1 MCFLL
6 LSLLA
11 DTLLQNEVFAF
22 PFFLQLAK
30 CKTSSL
36 RLAFREEIPLLS
48 PQISVCSLSVAFTV
62 LWKSHCYCEEMEK
75 LLILV

>member
-6 LSLLA
+6 LSVLA
-11 DTLLQNEVFAF
+11 DTLLQNEVFSF

-36 RLAFREEIPLLS
+36 YLAPEKTFPCFLLKFLHVVVS
-48 PQISVCSLSVAFTV
+48 SFYDILEKSL
-62 LWKSHCYCEEMEK
+62 
-75 LLILV
+75 LL